1 MTREEWIEFFEEPKK
16 NGGIYY
22 VILSVVIVYLSLILL
37 AYEQK
42 NWPLNPLQSTVVS
55 YLDTGV
61 LLFFSIDFLARIIIL
76 KNRYRYIK
84 SIGGLIDL
92 LSILPALLAIF
103 FPVLPSTEWLRV
115 LRLFRFFRILK
126 FFRSPSRS
134 GMLLGLFSSLLP
146 WLGIAASIKLG
157 IVILLEDKSFWIE
170 TNSLDIPISVIG
182 FATAILLGAKLSTA
196 QNRFYSVEDA
206 ICRIVGGLRGLR
218 AEERLK
224 ELTNEWARGFTNEL
238 KSSRISWE
246 VTLHNYEELAIT
258 AKKINYDDSVLCD
271 LGKDMQY
278 VMHLVNSRTPLFFDT
293 FMKIAASIFIGM
305 SVIAVPSFTGL
316 VTTLLMVTIVGGMYV
331 LIDDLDEPIAKSNHS
346 LINVN
351 ISPLQE
357 FISIKNQ

>member
-115 LRLFRFFRILK
+115 LRLFRILK
-126 FFRSPSRS
+126 FFRSPSRP

-246 VTLHNYEELAIT
+246 VTLHNYEELA
-258 AKKINYDDSVLCD
+258 
-271 LGKDMQY
+271 KDMQY
-278 VMHLVNSRTPLFFDT
+278 VMHLVNSRTPIFFDT

>member
-1 MTREEWIEFFEEPKK
+1 
-16 NGGIYY
+16 
-22 VILSVVIVYLSLILL
+22 
-37 AYEQK
+37 
-42 NWPLNPLQSTVVS
+42 
-55 YLDTGV
+55 
-61 LLFFSIDFLARIIIL
+61 
-76 KNRYRYIK
+76 
-84 SIGGLIDL
+84 
-92 LSILPALLAIF
+92 
-103 FPVLPSTEWLRV
+103 
-115 LRLFRFFRILK
+115 
-126 FFRSPSRS
+126 
-134 GMLLGLFSSLLP
+134 MLLGLFSSLLP

-246 VTLHNYEELAIT
+246 VTLHNYEKLAIT

-278 VMHLVNSRTPLFFDT
+278 VMHLVNSRTPIFFDT